1 MRPLRLAPIAALIA
15 LTPLGCSGGKNPKI
29 PGTELGTYHVTG
41 HLDASTCGP
50 GALGSSDLWEFDV
63 KLSRDGHDLYWLNG
77 QDVVPGR
84 IAADG
89 VSFAFD
95 SRSVI
100 QAEPAGKGKPGCTI
114 VRTDK
119 ASGSLQDPDN
129 GVTGFDGLM
138 RFGYTADPTSDCS
151 DFIGVEGGFDGL
163 PCELSYQV
171 SAKRTAGPS
180 Q

>member
-1 MRPLRLAPIAALIA
+1 MRPLCFAAVAALFSMLA
-15 LTPLGCSGGKNPKI
+15 LGCSGGKDPKI
-29 PGTELGTYHVTG
+29 PGNELGTYHVTG
-41 HLDASTCGP
+41 HLGASSCGP

-77 QDVVPGR
+77 KDVVPGR

-95 SRSVI
+95 SRSVV
-100 QAEPAGKGKPGCTI
+100 QAEVAGKGKPGCTI

-119 ASGSLQDPDN
+119 ASGALHEQGTD
-129 GVTGFDGLM
+129 VTGFDGLM

-163 PCELSYQV
+163 PCEMSYQV
-171 SAKRTAGPS
+171 DAARTAGPS
-180 Q
+180 T

>member
-1 MRPLRLAPIAALIA
+1 MALLIA
-15 LTPLGCSGGKNPKI
+15 LVPLGCSGKNPKI
-29 PGTELGTYHVTG
+29 PGNELGTYHVIG
-41 HLDASTCGP
+41 HLDTSTCGP
-50 GALGSSDLWEFDV
+50 GALGSTDLWEFDV
-63 KLSRDGHDLYWLNG
+63 KLSRDGQDLYWLNG

-100 QAEPAGKGKPGCTI
+100 QAEKPGQGKPGCTI
-114 VRTDK
+114 VRTDT
-119 ASGSLQDPDN
+119 ASGSLHDPAS

-138 RFGYTADPTSDCS
+138 RFGYTTDPTSDCS
-151 DFIGVEGGFDGL
+151 ALVGVPGGFEGL
-163 PCELSYQV
+163 PCEMSYKV
-171 SAKRTAGPS
+171 SATRTAGPS